1 MFVMDRYPHLFHI
14 LKSRDVHYLT
24 ALLVVFL
31 TIVGQ
36 IGGVPLGPEAGL
48 AAGGA
53 AIGKACG
60 MLLEKI
66 LPARFVHPDAQTLL
80 CLAGITASLAPL
92 FPSPLLSLI
101 LVEELVFEKQRR
113 GLELGVLS
121 AAATAS
127 FAVHSAIRGNPYT
140 ISNDNMFDLS
150 AFPSALYDW
159 AIGILF
165 GFAGALLA
173 AIYFAFGRLI
183 KTIRIFL
190 SRKTQCIPFSARI
203 IGRCVIGG
211 LLYGTL
217 NYIFPLNVSSGN
229 YQLGV
234 VALAAQSPETID

>member
-1 MFVMDRYPHLFHI
+1 MDQVKKEKETELQESWEDSGRHVIPPLRLGELFEDPYAVSRVFWLLLFCSALMGALVGLFAIVFFLAVDNVPSRIFFGSGNYTTVTIDEFSYLGGQWYWILIGLACGLVVGITKAMFLMDRYPHLFHI

-92 FPSPLLSLI
+92 FPSPP
-101 LVEELVFEKQRR
+101 FE
-113 GLELGVLS
+113 
-121 AAATAS
+121 
-127 FAVHSAIRGNPYT
+127 
-140 ISNDNMFDLS
+140 FDT
-150 AFPSALYDW
+150 
-159 AIGILF
+159 
-165 GFAGALLA
+165 
-173 AIYFAFGRLI
+173 R
-183 KTIRIFL
+183 
-190 SRKTQCIPFSARI
+190 
-203 IGRCVIGG
+203 
-211 LLYGTL
+211 
-217 NYIFPLNVSSGN
+217 
-229 YQLGV
+229 
-234 VALAAQSPETID
+234 